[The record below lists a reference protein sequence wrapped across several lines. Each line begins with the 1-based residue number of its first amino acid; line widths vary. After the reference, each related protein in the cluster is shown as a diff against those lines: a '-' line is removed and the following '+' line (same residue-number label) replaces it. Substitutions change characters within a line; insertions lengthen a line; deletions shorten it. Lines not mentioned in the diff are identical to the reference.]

1 MGMQD
6 ALTIDTTENPT
17 ATHDPEFIRLP
28 KPGSRCAYTAL
39 SRSSLNELVLP
50 CEANGFRPP
59 VRSVVLKKRHAV
71 RGIRLISFSSLID
84 YLNSLCAPES
94 DERLDHDQ

>member
-1 MGMQD
+1 MQD
-6 ALTIDTTENPT
+6 APTINTTENST
-17 ATHDPEFIRLP
+17 AAHGPEFIRLP

-71 RGIRLISFSSLID
+71 RGIRLISYSSLID
-84 YLNSLCAPES
+84 YLNSLGSQES
-94 DERLDHDQ
+94 DPGYDDQ